1 MFGGNIPGSPT
12 SNLPLMEVAPLMEI
26 QLVDANTAIAL
37 SQILPILLLALMVEL
52 RRTELHHR
60 GRSPKRTRAILA
72 TFFGAFA
79 VIETGLV
86 MSIDGRLFPTRPS
99 DLGIALIIF
108 VLLWLLFLLSLV
120 NSPHDGQHPRRK

>member
-1 MFGGNIPGSPT
+1 
-12 SNLPLMEVAPLMEI
+12 MEI
-26 QLVDANTAIAL
+26 KLFDTNTAIAL

-72 TFFGAFA
+72 VFFGAFA
-79 VIETGLV
+79 IVETTLV
-86 MSIDGRLFPTRPS
+86 MSIDGHLLPTRLS
-99 DLGIALIIF
+99 DLVVALIIF

-120 NSPHDGQHPRRK
+120 NSPRDEQRSHRK